1 MTLRSINGTCYA
13 STHSDLVDVPLLKLF
28 TLVDKGERFVVRLD
42 KVNCSFTMDVKGVKK
57 LTGGVEKFGVLN
69 RRFLGVGNSIRVPV

>member
-1 MTLRSINGTCYA
+1 M
-13 STHSDLVDVPLLKLF
+13 
-28 TLVDKGERFVVRLD
+28 DKGERFVARLD
-42 KVNCSFTMDVKGVKK
+42 KVTCSFTMDVKGVKK